1 MSTVTKNYLDASG
14 LQAYDALLKGW
25 VNGSSNVPTSSPVI
39 FRTIRYDNEN
49 IYFYHKAEATSS
61 DTADVTVPL
70 SGSDVS
76 KALAEIAAIVTS
88 LGGSMDTSSPY
99 TVTFPGLT
107 TTATDTLV
115 NAINELDSAIDTLNG
130 NDTVSGSVA
139 KSIKDAIEALTVNE
153 FAIATNNNGVVT
165 IHGISETNG
174 VIASGVNSVND
185 VELVKVATTGKA
197 EDVSIDDLG
206 YKLTATN
213 VEDALAELADS
224 ATAKK
229 VYMTDDTSTSGTDY
243 AAIYKIYQGTGSTQF
258 PQQNELIGTI
268 NIPKDQFVD
277 SAGLVDIT
285 YNDGHLYDGYT
296 DVTELIKGAG
306 GTATEADAGKYVR
319 LVFSVPDAPTKG
331 KSTIYISVKDL
342 AHVYTGGTTAE
353 IAVSVDTST
362 DVITAS
368 IVAIAA
374 TKVNYT
380 ESETVG
386 AALTR
391 LDGAASVQNSVS
403 NKIATA
409 IGGLN
414 TQSDIPVAAYDSA
427 TTSITL
433 SSGISETDGVI
444 GAGTGDDIVISPIS
458 TTEIDNL
465 FV

>member
-39 FRTIRYDNEN
+39 FRTIRYDNTN

-61 DTADVTVPL
+61 DTADITVPL
-70 SGSDVS
+70 SGADVS
-76 KALAEIAAIVTS
+76 KALAEITAIVTS
-88 LGGSMDTSSPY
+88 LGGTMDTSSPY
-99 TVTFPGLT
+99 TVTFPSLT
-107 TTATDTLV
+107 TTAKETLV

-130 NDTVSGSVA
+130 DNTVIGSVA

-153 FAIATNNNGVVT
+153 FAIATNNNGVIT

-174 VIASGVNSVND
+174 VIAPGVNSIND
-185 VELVKVATTGKA
+185 IELVKLATTGKA
-197 EDVSIDDLG
+197 EDVSIDDTG
-206 YKLTATN
+206 SKLTATN
-213 VEDALAELADS
+213 VEGALSELADS
-224 ATAKK
+224 ATAKTI
-229 VYMTDDTSTSGTDY
+229 YMTNDETLGTDY
-243 AAIYKIYQGTGSTQF
+243 AAIYKIYQGTGNTQF

-277 SAGLVDIT
+277 SAALVDIT
-285 YNDGHLYDGYT
+285 YNDGHLYDGSV

-306 GTATEADAGKYVR
+306 GTATEADAGKYVK
-319 LVFSVPDAPTKG
+319 LVFSVPDAPTIG

-353 IAVSVDTST
+353 ISVSIDTST

-368 IVAIAA
+368 IVAVPA

-380 ESETVG
+380 EFETVG

-409 IGGLN
+409 IEGLD
-414 TQSDIPVAAYDSA
+414 TQSDIPIAAYDSA
-427 TTSITL
+427 TTNITL
-433 SSGISETDGVI
+433 SSGISEANGII

-458 TTEIDNL
+458 PTAIDSL

>member
-1 MSTVTKNYLDASG
+1 MATVTKNYLDITG
-14 LQAYDALLKGW
+14 LQSYDQLIKGW
-25 VNGSSNVPTSSPVI
+25 VNGSSNVSTSSPVI
-39 FRTIRYDNEN
+39 FRTILYDSEN

-61 DTADVTVPL
+61 DRADVTVPL
-70 SGSDVS
+70 GGSDVT
-76 KALAEIAAIVTS
+76 KALAEITAIVTS
-88 LGGSMDTSSPY
+88 LGGTMDTSSPY
-99 TVTFPGLT
+99 TVTFPALT
-107 TTATDTLV
+107 TTAKDTLV

-130 NDTVSGSVA
+130 DNTVSGSVA

-153 FAIATNNNGVVT
+153 FAIATNNNGVIT

-174 VIASGVNSVND
+174 VIAPGVNSIND
-185 VELVKVATTGKA
+185 IELVKVATTGKA

-268 NIPKDQFVD
+268 NIPQDQFVD
-277 SAGLVDIT
+277 SAGVDIT

-306 GTATEADAGKYVR
+306 GTATAADAGKYVK
-319 LVFSVPDAPTKG
+319 LVFSIPDAPTKG

-368 IVAIAA
+368 IIAIAA

-409 IGGLN
+409 IGGLD

-427 TTSITL
+427 TTNITL
-433 SSGISETDGVI
+433 SSGISEANGII

-458 TTEIDNL
+458 TTAIDSL